1 MVWTSGAQLAPVP
14 IRCSIHVRGSRLV
27 RGNLTHASRIA
38 WSITHSEITPMLEL
52 DQLLVPTP
60 VAPPPASESPRPA
73 RADAEAAVR
82 TLIRWAGDD
91 PAREGLRLTPA
102 RVVRAYEEWFAGYRQ
117 DPVSLLNRT
126 FGEVGGYDDVVILRD
141 IPLQS
146 TCEHHMA
153 AIRGVVHI
161 AYLPRQRVVGI
172 SKLARLV
179 EAFGRRLQIQERLTT
194 EIADTLAQALQPRGV
209 AVIVQASH
217 ECLSSRGVRLHDV
230 SMQTRRLLG
239 AFAQEPGRGEILATL
254 AP

>member
-1 MVWTSGAQLAPVP
+1 
-14 IRCSIHVRGSRLV
+14 
-27 RGNLTHASRIA
+27 
-38 WSITHSEITPMLEL
+38 MLES
-52 DQLLVPTP
+52 DQALVALPATAQSAGGERPQPT
-60 VAPPPASESPRPA
+60 
-73 RADAEAAVR
+73 RAEAEAAVR

-91 PAREGLRLTPA
+91 PTREGLLATPA
-102 RVVRAYEEWFAGYRQ
+102 RVVRAYEEWFAGYQ
-117 DPVSLLNRT
+117 QNPASLLSRT
-126 FGEVGGYDDVVILRD
+126 FGEVGGYDDVVVLRD

-194 EIADTLAQALQPRGV
+194 EIADTLAQALKPRGV

-239 AFAQEPGRGEILATL
+239 EFAQEPRRREILSTL
-254 AP
+254 VG